1 MHHTSEHHRTAF
13 RRDNIGQIFQQYN
26 LLPTLNIADN
36 IRFCRQLK
44 GLPEDAG
51 LWRQILS
58 ALDLM
63 PLLGRYPEE
72 VSGGQQQRAAIARAL
87 YMEPKILLADEP
99 TYSLDERN
107 AEAVM
112 RLLTTLTRQLNCALL
127 LVTHSEKL
135 RSTWMAVFVCKE
147 DSCMLWPVVK
157 ALLGHYRRYPLQ
169 ICLVWLG
176 LTLGVSLL
184 VGVTAIN
191 HHARQSYEHGEKL
204 FSNPLPYRIRSKHI
218 ANKIPQGLY
227 IQLRRDGFQ
236 QCVPFDDYRFST
248 TSGLDLILQGI
259 DPSLYSLSTTANP

>member
-1 MHHTSEHHRTAF
+1 
-13 RRDNIGQIFQQYN
+13 
-26 LLPTLNIADN
+26 
-36 IRFCRQLK
+36 
-44 GLPEDAG
+44 
-51 LWRQILS
+51 
-58 ALDLM
+58 
-63 PLLGRYPEE
+63 
-72 VSGGQQQRAAIARAL
+72 
-87 YMEPKILLADEP
+87 
-99 TYSLDERN
+99 
-107 AEAVM
+107 
-112 RLLTTLTRQLNCALL
+112 
-127 LVTHSEKL
+127 
-135 RSTWMAVFVCKE
+135 
-147 DSCMLWPVVK
+147 MLWPVVK

-248 TSGLDLILQGI
+248 TSGLDLIYKGLI
-259 DPSLYSLSTTANP
+259 PSRYSLRQRQTLSSTKWFVTDEPTISGHGEPRVSQTARLARRGLHCADGWFSAWPDCD